1 MPEFTEP
8 TLICLQIESHARY
21 VHSVPGVEIASLAF
35 FGVAKR
41 SSAIFVAL
49 TSDKAHL
56 LISSDSAHFAAF
68 FPALLA
74 ASASPYRSSILL
86 ASTQGIAFRAPS

>member
-1 MPEFTEP
+1 MFIQF
-8 TLICLQIESHARY
+8 L
-21 VHSVPGVEIASLAF
+21 GVEIASLAF
-35 FGVAKR
+35 FGVAKL

-56 LISSDSAHFAAF
+56 LISSDNAHFAAF

-74 ASASPYRSSILL
+74 ASAKEGLKLPFTR
-86 ASTQGIAFRAPS
+86 